1 MEKQKIIDLVG
12 RHVSAE
18 AIKKELLNLKIL
30 LSSTDCRISQ
40 NNVELR
46 ALEENI
52 RSLER
57 KVELQEYNAIRK
69 ANSTVEKIGKVY
81 DSQIADI
88 DAKITEIVQ
97 QREDALFEL
106 YNNIAELEVK
116 LDTANSKSES
126 QISEFKQSLEA
137 ANTKMYIFKNKK
149 KELAEITRRIEE
161 VEMAM
166 RGKQTI
172 LTAEIEKEKAEVS
185 KTNQVA
191 TEKINEQEAN
201 KKAVN
206 EQKSATKTGYYKEVT
221 SLAAITSH
229 NISEFKYFDKKDLQE
244 LVASKEKL
252 SASKEQHSQISS
264 TLAETVADREEIIK
278 RIALLDDKLVNVQK
292 EREIVKEKVNET
304 KETLSNQA
312 KSVFGSLKTAM
323 EMAAEYAQE
332 ESKKENSNPEPA
344 EQTSTEENNEEP
356 VSLFDVISDFV
367 EEYANKQTKEKEEP
381 TISDTL
387 NDVFNVFMKRK

>member
-12 RHVSAE
+12 RHFSAE

-46 ALEENI
+46 ALEESI

-69 ANSTVEKIGKVY
+69 ANSTIEKIGKVY
-81 DSQIADI
+81 DFQIADI

-97 QREDALFEL
+97 QREDTLFEL

-126 QISEFKQSLEA
+126 QISELKQSLEA
-137 ANTKMYIFKNKK
+137 ANTKMYIFKNKE

-166 RGKQTI
+166 REKQMI
-172 LTAEIEKEKAEVS
+172 LTVEIEKEKAEVS

-221 SLAAITSH
+221 SLATITSH

-264 TLAETVADREEIIK
+264 SLAETVADREEIIK

-332 ESKKENSNPEPA
+332 EAKKEKSNPEPA

-387 NDVFNVFMKRK
+387 NDVFNIFMKRK